1 MGRHIEMRIVRS
13 IFPAGV
19 MLVWAVLL
27 SSCQTTRIADADPA
41 ALQAAAALKVETV
54 ALMAKAG
61 EPFAQHRTEV
71 EAVNARM
78 ATAYELAASTPN
90 NELVAREWAVMRDP
104 ERDLYGG
111 FVKRWQ
117 ANGTIGRAFREEA
130 AAQVAEGFDYIICLE
145 QTKRSG
151 AACATGVAQ

>member
-1 MGRHIEMRIVRS
+1 MRIVRS
-13 IFPAGV
+13 IVPAG
-19 MLVWAVLL
+19 LLLAWAILL
-27 SSCQTTRIADADPA
+27 SSCQTARIASPDPA
-41 ALQAAAALKVETV
+41 ALQEAAALKVETV

-61 EPFAQHRTEV
+61 EPFSQHQ
-71 EAVNARM
+71 EAIDAINTRM
-78 ATAYELAASTPN
+78 TTAYELAASTPN

-111 FVKRWQ
+111 FVRRWRT
-117 ANGTIGRAFREEA
+117 NGTVGRAFREEA

-145 QTKRSG
+145 QAKRSG